1 MLPLNAALPVW
12 GGQGAGMPD
21 GALVSV
27 LERSRRLGFLGPGPV
42 EDHVR
47 HAQGF
52 LDALE
57 GVTGRV
63 VDLGSGG
70 GVPGLV
76 LVVERPELSVVLLDA
91 MAQRCAFLREAVEV
105 LGADER
111 VGVGEGRGEE
121 VGGGEVLRVVDAVI
135 ARSFGPPGAP
145 AECA

>member
-91 MAQRCAFLREAVEV
+91 MAKRCAFLREAVAAR
-105 LGADER
+105 GAAER
-111 VGVGEGRGEE
+111 SEAR
-121 VGGGEVLRVVDAVI
+121 GGGEGCVESGSSRWV
-135 ARSFGPPGAP
+135 
-145 AECA
+145 

>member
-57 GVTGRV
+57 GVTGSV

-91 MAQRCAFLREAVEV
+91 MAKRCAFLREAVEA

-111 VGVGEGRGEE
+111 VEVVEGDRKSTR
-121 VGGGEVLRVVDAVI
+121 LN
-135 ARSFGPPGAP
+135 SSP
-145 AECA
+145 

>member
-12 GGQGAGMPD
+12 GGQDAGMPD

-76 LVVERPELSVVLLDA
+76 LVVGRPERSVELLDA
-91 MAQRCAFLREAVEV
+91 MSDRMS
-105 LGADER
+105 
-111 VGVGEGRGEE
+111 VG
-121 VGGGEVLRVVDAVI
+121 
-135 ARSFGPPGAP
+135 
-145 AECA
+145 

>member
-76 LVVERPELSVVLLDA
+76 LVVERPELAVVLLDA
-91 MAQRCAFLREAVEV
+91 MANGEAFLRGEVEALGAVERGGV
-105 LGADER
+105 VEGGGGGTGGGGR
-111 VGVGEGRGEE
+111 GGVG
-121 VGGGEVLRVVDAVI
+121 
-135 ARSFGPPGAP
+135 
-145 AECA
+145 